1 MGNWREQLDQLSA
14 IATLVRESVATPV
27 SEEVHRDGRERL
39 VGTAALHRRALTP
52 RRRVTVALAAA
63 AVLVGGLGT
72 WRLWSRPLSYEVR
85 GGSGFDGPYVS
96 ASPLSP
102 AELLFSDGSNLQ
114 ADPGCRLRVDETYR
128 NGARVFVE
136 RGTATSHVSHEK
148 ASNWTFVAGPFE
160 VHVTGTRFALSWDPL
175 FEEIDLSLIE
185 GSVEVRSPLAQGPI
199 VVRAGQRFRAAVSSR
214 SLMVTEGEG
223 TPVPSAVPAPEGAGS
238 SIVAAPPAS
247 PPAAAAA
254 AAPAPPA
261 AVATTVNSKPPPRR
275 ESWQE
280 LLTRGDFESIVVGAN
295 ARGLEACITGCPAGD
310 LRSLADA
317 ARYTGRGA
325 LAEKCLLA
333 LRQRFPTGAY
343 AAAAAFMLG
352 RTHETRNQPTS
363 AQRWYETYLAES
375 PDGEFAAEA
384 LAGKMRAVTTTR
396 GPSSAKPLAL
406 EYLRRYPQGVHVKTA
421 RKIAGTE

>member
-14 IATLVRESVATPV
+14 IGNLVRQSSAAPV
-27 SEEVHRDGRERL
+27 SDETHREGRERL
-39 VGTAALHRRALTP
+39 VGTAVTQRYAARP
-52 RRRVTVALAAA
+52 RRPVTYAFAAA
-63 AVLVGGLGT
+63 AVLALGVGT
-72 WRLWSRPLSYEVR
+72 WTLWPRPLSYEVR

-136 RGTATSHVSHEK
+136 RGSATSRVTHRT

-160 VHVTGTRFALSWDPL
+160 VHVTGTSFALSWDPL
-175 FEEIDLSLIE
+175 VEEIDLRLLE

-199 VVRAGQRFRAAVSSR
+199 VVRAGQRFRAAVASR
-214 SLMVTEGEG
+214 SLMVTEGEAIPA
-223 TPVPSAVPAPEGAGS
+223 TPAVTTESVTTAAV
-238 SIVAAPPAS
+238 VAAPL
-247 PPAAAAA
+247 PPAG
-254 AAPAPPA
+254 AAPAIAAPPINKA
-261 AVATTVNSKPPPRR
+261 PARR
-275 ESWQE
+275 DSWQE
-280 LLTRGDFESIVVGAN
+280 LLTHGDFESIVVAAN
-295 ARGLEACITGCPAGD
+295 GRGLDACISGCSAGD

-317 ARYTGRGA
+317 ARYTGRGD
-325 LAEKCLLA
+325 LAERCLLA
-333 LRQRFPTGAY
+333 LRQRFPTGAH
-343 AAAAAFMLG
+343 APAAAFMLG
-352 RTHETRNQPTS
+352 RTHETRNRPTS

-396 GPSSAKPLAL
+396 GPASAKPLAL

-421 RKIAGTE
+421 RKIAGLD

>member
-14 IATLVRESVATPV
+14 IATLVRGSIATPV
-27 SEEVHRDGRERL
+27 SDEVHGEGRERL
-39 VGTAALHRRALTP
+39 VAAVVAQRYAARP
-52 RRRVTVALAAA
+52 RRRTTVALAAA
-63 AVLVGGLGT
+63 AVLVGGLGM
-72 WRLWSRPLSYEVR
+72 WRLWPRPLSYEVR

-136 RGTATSHVSHEK
+136 RGQATTRVSHEK

-160 VHVTGTRFALSWDPL
+160 VHVTGTRFALNWDPL
-175 FEEIDLSLIE
+175 VEEIDLRLLE

-214 SLMVTEGEG
+214 SLMVTEGEIVV
-223 TPVPSAVPAPEGAGS
+223 PVTT
-238 SIVAAPPAS
+238 AAPPAENAPS
-247 PPAAAAA
+247 HVVA
-254 AAPAPPA
+254 AAPVPPPPAPPV
-261 AVATTVNSKPPPRR
+261 VAPQSANKAPTRR
-275 ESWQE
+275 DSWQE
-280 LLTRGDFESIVVGAN
+280 LLTRGDFESIVIGAN
-295 ARGLEACITGCPAGD
+295 ARGLDACISGCPAGD

-317 ARYTGRGA
+317 ARYTGRGD

-333 LRQRFPTGAY
+333 LRQRFPTGAH

-352 RTHETRNQPTS
+352 RTHETRNRPTT

-384 LAGKMRAVTTTR
+384 MAGKMRAVTTTR
-396 GPSSAKPLAL
+396 GPASAKPLAL

-421 RKIAGTE
+421 RKIAGMD

>member
-14 IATLVRESVATPV
+14 IATLVRESTETPVSDEVHREGRDRIVATHATHRYAATPV
-27 SEEVHRDGRERL
+27 
-39 VGTAALHRRALTP
+39 RRT
-52 RRRVTVALAAA
+52 TFALAAA
-63 AVLVGGLGT
+63 AILVGGVAT
-72 WRLWSRPLSYEVR
+72 WRLWPHPLRYEVR
-85 GGSGFDGPYVS
+85 GGSGFEGPYVS
-96 ASPLSP
+96 ASPVSP

-128 NGARVFVE
+128 DGARVFVE
-136 RGTATSHVSHEK
+136 RGTTTSHVKHEK

-175 FEEIDLSLIE
+175 VEEIDLRLLE
-185 GSVEVRSPLAQGPI
+185 GSVEVRSPLAEGPI

-214 SLMVTEGEG
+214 SLLVTEGELAI
-223 TPVPSAVPAPEGAGS
+223 PVMS
-238 SIVAAPPAS
+238 AS
-247 PPAAAAA
+247 PPQESAPGP
-254 AAPAPPA
+254 APAPVIATPPSSPGAPPVALNTKGA
-261 AVATTVNSKPPPRR
+261 APRR

-280 LLTRGDFESIVVGAN
+280 LLTRGDFESIVVAAN
-295 ARGLEACITGCPAGD
+295 ARGFDACIAGCAAGD

-317 ARYTGRGA
+317 ARYTGRGE

-333 LRQRFPTGAY
+333 LRQRFPTGPY

-352 RTHETRNQPTS
+352 RTHETRNRPTT

-396 GPSSAKPLAL
+396 GPASAKPLAL

-421 RKIAGTE
+421 RKIAGLE

>member
-1 MGNWREQLDQLSA
+1 
-14 IATLVRESVATPV
+14 
-27 SEEVHRDGRERL
+27 
-39 VGTAALHRRALTP
+39 
-52 RRRVTVALAAA
+52 
-63 AVLVGGLGT
+63 
-72 WRLWSRPLSYEVR
+72 
-85 GGSGFDGPYVS
+85 
-96 ASPLSP
+96 
-102 AELLFSDGSNLQ
+102 
-114 ADPGCRLRVDETYR
+114 
-128 NGARVFVE
+128 
-136 RGTATSHVSHEK
+136 
-148 ASNWTFVAGPFE
+148 VAGPFE
-160 VHVTGTRFALSWDPL
+160 VLVTGTRFALSWDPL
-175 FEEIDLSLIE
+175 FEEIDLRLLE

-223 TPVPSAVPAPEGAGS
+223 TPVPSAVP
-238 SIVAAPPAS
+238 VAESAPPPVLAAVNT
-247 PPAAAAA
+247 PPPPAPAPAPAAATTTTK
-254 AAPAPPA
+254 
-261 AVATTVNSKPPPRR
+261 AVARR

-280 LLTRGDFESIVVGAN
+280 LLTRGDFESIVVAAN
-295 ARGLEACITGCPAGD
+295 ARGVDTCISSCAAGD

-317 ARYTGRGA
+317 ARYTGRGE

-352 RTHETRNQPTS
+352 RTHETRNQPTT
-363 AQRWYETYLAES
+363 AQRWYETYLTES

-396 GPSSAKPLAL
+396 GPASAKPLAL

>member
-1 MGNWREQLDQLSA
+1 MGNWREQLDQLST
-14 IATLVRESVATPV
+14 IATLVRESTTTPVSDEVHREGRDRIVATHTTHRYAATPV
-27 SEEVHRDGRERL
+27 
-39 VGTAALHRRALTP
+39 RRT
-52 RRRVTVALAAA
+52 TFALAAA
-63 AVLVGGLGT
+63 AILVGGLAT
-72 WRLWSRPLSYEVR
+72 WKLWPHPLRYEVR
-85 GGSGFDGPYVS
+85 GGSGFEGPYVS

-136 RGTATSHVSHEK
+136 RGTTTSHVTHEK

-175 FEEIDLSLIE
+175 VEEIDLRLLE

-214 SLMVTEGEG
+214 SLLVSEGEIAA
-223 TPVPSAVPAPEGAGS
+223 PSALPPPEAATAPV
-238 SIVAAPPAS
+238 VATPPAS
-247 PPAAAAA
+247 PG
-254 AAPAPPA
+254 APPA
-261 AVATTVNSKPPPRR
+261 AINTKAAPRR

-280 LLTRGDFESIVVGAN
+280 LLTRGDFESIVVAAN
-295 ARGLEACITGCPAGD
+295 ARGFESCLTGCPAGD

-317 ARYTGRGA
+317 ARYTGRGE
-325 LAEKCLLA
+325 LAVKCWLS
-333 LRQRFPTGAY
+333 LRQRFPSGAY

-352 RTHETRNQPTS
+352 RTHETRNQPTT

-384 LAGKMRAVTTTR
+384 LAGKMRAVTTTH
-396 GPSSAKPLAL
+396 GPASAKPLAL

-421 RKIAGTE
+421 RKIAGLE

>member
-1 MGNWREQLDQLSA
+1 
-14 IATLVRESVATPV
+14 T
-27 SEEVHRDGRERL
+27 HHH
-39 VGTAALHRRALTP
+39 AARP
-52 RRRVTVALAAA
+52 RRRATLALAAA

-72 WRLWSRPLSYEVR
+72 WRLWPRPLSYEVR

-102 AELLFSDGSNLQ
+102 AELIFSDGSNLQ

-136 RGTATSHVSHEK
+136 RGSTTTRVTHEK

-175 FEEIDLSLIE
+175 VEEIDLRLIE

-214 SLMVTEGEG
+214 SLMVTEGDG
-223 TPVPSAVPAPEGAGS
+223 VPVTTAVPALESASTP
-238 SIVAAPPAS
+238 VAAVTPP
-247 PPAAAAA
+247 PEP
-254 AAPAPPA
+254 APAPAP
-261 AVATTVNSKPPPRR
+261 AVAPPPNPKGPAHRD
-275 ESWQE
+275 SWQE
-280 LLTRGDFESIVVGAN
+280 LLTRGDFESIVVAAN
-295 ARGLEACITGCPAGD
+295 AKGLDSCVSNCAAGD

-317 ARYTGRGA
+317 ARYTGRGD

-333 LRQRFPTGAY
+333 LRQRFPTGAH

-352 RTHETRNQPTS
+352 RTHETRNRPTT

-396 GPSSAKPLAL
+396 GPASAKPLAL
-406 EYLRRYPQGVHVKTA
+406 EYLRRYPQGVHVRTA
-421 RKIAGTE
+421 RKIAGVE

>member
-14 IATLVRESVATPV
+14 IATLVRESTSDPV
-27 SEEVHRDGRERL
+27 SDEVHREGRDRL
-39 VGTAALHRRALTP
+39 VATAETHRYAVPP
-52 RRRVTVALAAA
+52 RRRASVMLAAA
-63 AVLVGGLGT
+63 AIFVIGIAT
-72 WRLWSRPLSYEVR
+72 WRLWPRPLSYEVR

-102 AELLFSDGSNLQ
+102 AELLFSDGSNLE
-114 ADPGCRLRVDETYR
+114 ADPGCRLRVDETYS

-136 RGTATSHVSHEK
+136 RGSATSRVTHDK

-175 FEEIDLSLIE
+175 LEEFDLRLLE

-199 VVRAGQRFRAAVSSR
+199 VVRAGQRFRATVASR
-214 SLMVTEGEG
+214 SLTVTEGEVVV
-223 TPVPSAVPAPEGAGS
+223 PVTSAAPPAPAPEAVVAVPAPATAPTPT
-238 SIVAAPPAS
+238 VA
-247 PPAAAAA
+247 
-254 AAPAPPA
+254 
-261 AVATTVNSKPPPRR
+261 TVNSKAPPRR

-280 LLTRGDFESIVVGAN
+280 LISRGDFESIVVAAN
-295 ARGLEACITGCPAGD
+295 ARGYDACISGCAAGD

-317 ARYTGRGA
+317 ARYTGRA
-325 LAEKCLLA
+325 DLAERCLVA
-333 LRQRFPTGAY
+333 LRQRFPGGAH

-352 RTHETRNQPTS
+352 RTQETRNRPTT

-396 GPSSAKPLAL
+396 GPLSAKPLAL

-421 RKIAGTE
+421 RKIAGLD

>member
-14 IATLVRESVATPV
+14 IATLVRESISEPV
-27 SEEVHRDGRERL
+27 SEDVHREGRERL
-39 VGTAALHRRALTP
+39 VGMAVNRRYAATRRHRMT
-52 RRRVTVALAAA
+52 VTLAAA
-63 AVLVGGLGT
+63 AMLVAGFST
-72 WRLWSRPLSYEVR
+72 WRLWPRPLSSEVR
-85 GGSGFDGPYVS
+85 GGSGFAGPYVS

-136 RGTATSHVSHEK
+136 RGTATSRVIHEK
-148 ASNWTFVAGPFE
+148 ASDWTFVAGPFE

-175 FEEIDLSLIE
+175 VEEIDLRLLE

-199 VVRAGQRFRAAVSSR
+199 VVRAGQRFRAAVASR
-214 SLMVTEGEG
+214 SLMVTEGD
-223 TPVPSAVPAPEGAGS
+223 VLQLVAPSAEAAAIPAAPAAPAAAG
-238 SIVAAPPAS
+238 VAPPA
-247 PPAAAAA
+247 PAP
-254 AAPAPPA
+254 AAPAST
-261 AVATTVNSKPPPRR
+261 AVSSKSAPRR

-280 LLTRGDFESIVVGAN
+280 LLTRGDFESIVIAAHG
-295 ARGLEACITGCPAGD
+295 RGLDACITSCAAGD

-317 ARYTGRGA
+317 ARYTGRGE

-333 LRQRFPTGAY
+333 LRRRFPTGQH

-352 RTHETRNQPTS
+352 RTQETRNQPTS
-363 AQRWYETYLAES
+363 AQRWYETYLAET

-396 GPSSAKPLAL
+396 GPASAKPLAL

-421 RKIAGTE
+421 RKIAGID

>member
-14 IATLVRESVATPV
+14 IATLVRDSIATPV
-27 SEEVHRDGRERL
+27 SEEVHLEGRERL
-39 VGTAALHRRALTP
+39 VATATTHRYAEPP
-52 RRRVTVALAAA
+52 RRRRTVVALAAA
-63 AVLVGGLGT
+63 AVVVTGVGT
-72 WRLWSRPLSYEVR
+72 WRLWPRPLSYEVR
-85 GGSGFDGPYVS
+85 GGSGFEGPYVS

-102 AELLFSDGSNLQ
+102 AELHFSDGSDLK

-136 RGTATSHVSHEK
+136 RGTTTSHVSHEK

-175 FEEIDLSLIE
+175 VEEIDLRLLE

-199 VVRAGQRFRAAVSSR
+199 VVRAGQRFRAAVASR

-223 TPVPSAVPAPEGAGS
+223 TPVPSATPAPETSAPPVVVAAP
-238 SIVAAPPAS
+238 VAAPPA
-247 PPAAAAA
+247 
-254 AAPAPPA
+254 
-261 AVATTVNSKPPPRR
+261 VAGPTTVNSKSPVRR

-280 LLTRGDFESIVVGAN
+280 LLTRGDFESIVAAAN
-295 ARGLEACITGCPAGD
+295 ARGLESCITGCAAGD

-317 ARYTGRGA
+317 ARYTGRGE
-325 LAEKCLLA
+325 LAEKCLLS
-333 LRQRFPTGAY
+333 LRQRFPSGVH
-343 AAAAAFMLG
+343 AAAAAFMLA
-352 RTHETRNQPTS
+352 RTHETRNQPTT

-396 GPSSAKPLAL
+396 GPASAKPLAL

-421 RKIAGTE
+421 RKIAGID

>member
-14 IATLVRESVATPV
+14 IGGLVRESIATPV
-27 SEEVHRDGRERL
+27 SEEVHREGRERL
-39 VGTAALHRRALTP
+39 VGTAVALRHEARRP
-52 RRRVTVALAAA
+52 RRVMFTMAAA
-63 AVLVGGLGT
+63 AMLVGGFAT
-72 WRLWSRPLSYEVR
+72 WRLWPRPLSYEVR

-102 AELLFSDGSNLQ
+102 AELLFSDGSNLK

-136 RGTATSHVSHEK
+136 RGSTTSRVTHEK

-175 FEEIDLSLIE
+175 VEEIDLRLLE

-214 SLMVTEGEG
+214 SLTVTEGETAPAT
-223 TPVPSAVPAPEGAGS
+223 TP
-238 SIVAAPPAS
+238 
-247 PPAAAAA
+247 A
-254 AAPAPPA
+254 AAPAENAGSPVGHAAPA
-261 AVATTVNSKPPPRR
+261 APPVPAVAAPVTTAAAGNNKAPARR
-275 ESWQE
+275 DSWQE
-280 LLTRGDFESIVVGAN
+280 LLTHGDFESIVVAAN
-295 ARGLEACITGCPAGD
+295 ARGYEACITGCSAGD

-317 ARYTGRGA
+317 ARYTGRGE

-333 LRQRFPTGAY
+333 LRQRFPTGAH

-352 RTHETRNQPTS
+352 RTHETRNQPTT

-396 GPSSAKPLAL
+396 GPAAAKPLAV

>member
-14 IATLVRESVATPV
+14 IATLVRGAIAAPV
-27 SEEVHRDGRERL
+27 PEEVHREGRERL
-39 VGTAALHRRALTP
+39 VGTAVTHRYAARSRGRTGL
-52 RRRVTVALAAA
+52 ALAAA
-63 AVLVGGLGT
+63 AVLVGGLAS
-72 WRLWSRPLSYEVR
+72 WRLWPRPLSYEVR
-85 GGSGFDGPYVS
+85 GGSGFEGPYVS

-136 RGTATSHVSHEK
+136 RGLTTSHVTHEK

-160 VHVTGTRFALSWDPL
+160 VRVTGTRFALSWDPL
-175 FEEIDLSLIE
+175 VEEIDLRLLE

-199 VVRAGQRFRAAVSSR
+199 VVRAGQRFRAAVGSR
-214 SLMVTEGEG
+214 SLMVTEGDTALLTTD
-223 TPVPSAVPAPEGAGS
+223 TPTTTAPTTVTPGPESKSSPDAAV
-238 SIVAAPPAS
+238 
-247 PPAAAAA
+247 
-254 AAPAPPA
+254 APAPSA
-261 AVATTVNSKPPPRR
+261 APLGPPTVNSKAPARR
-275 ESWQE
+275 ESWQD
-280 LLTRGDFESIVVGAN
+280 LLTRGDFESIVSGAN
-295 ARGLEACITGCPAGD
+295 SRGFDACVSGCSAGD

-317 ARYTGRGA
+317 ARYTGRGQ

-333 LRQRFPTGAY
+333 LRQRFPTGAH

-352 RTHETRNQPTS
+352 RTHETRNQPTT

-384 LAGKMRAVTTTR
+384 LAGKMRAVMTTR
-396 GPSSAKPLAL
+396 GPASAKPLAH

-421 RKIAGTE
+421 RKIAGAD

>member
-14 IATLVRESVATPV
+14 IATLVRESISEPV
-27 SEEVHRDGRERL
+27 SEDVNREGRERL
-39 VGTAALHRRALTP
+39 VGTAANQRYAATRPRHRT
-52 RRRVTVALAAA
+52 TMTLAAA
-63 AVLVGGLGT
+63 AVLVAGLAT
-72 WRLWSRPLSYEVR
+72 WRLWPRPLSYEVR
-85 GGSGFDGPYVS
+85 GGSGFEGPYVS

-136 RGTATSHVSHEK
+136 RGTASSRVTHDK

-175 FEEIDLSLIE
+175 VEEIDLRLLE

-199 VVRAGQRFRAAVSSR
+199 VVRAGQRFRAAVASR
-214 SLMVTEGEG
+214 SLTVTEGDVPQTITPPPAAEAPASPA
-223 TPVPSAVPAPEGAGS
+223 TPV
-238 SIVAAPPAS
+238 VAAPTNA
-247 PPAAAAA
+247 PAAPHGAG
-254 AAPAPPA
+254 PS
-261 AVATTVNSKPPPRR
+261 SKGAPRR

-280 LLTRGDFESIVVGAN
+280 LLTRGDFESIVIGAH
-295 ARGLEACITGCPAGD
+295 ARGLDACITGCSEGD

-317 ARYTGRGA
+317 ARYTGRGE

-333 LRQRFPTGAY
+333 LRRRFPTGAH
-343 AAAAAFMLG
+343 AGAAAFMLG
-352 RTHETRNQPTS
+352 RTHETRNQPTT
-363 AQRWYETYLAES
+363 AQRWYETYLAET

-384 LAGKMRAVTTTR
+384 LAGKMRSVTTTR
-396 GPSSAKPLAL
+396 GPASAKPLAL

-421 RKIAGTE
+421 RKIAGLD

>member
-1 MGNWREQLDQLSA
+1 
-14 IATLVRESVATPV
+14 
-27 SEEVHRDGRERL
+27 
-39 VGTAALHRRALTP
+39 
-52 RRRVTVALAAA
+52 
-63 AVLVGGLGT
+63 
-72 WRLWSRPLSYEVR
+72 VR

-136 RGTATSHVSHEK
+136 RGTTTSHVRHEQ

-175 FEEIDLSLIE
+175 VEEIDLRLLE

-214 SLMVTEGEG
+214 SLMVTEGD
-223 TPVPSAVPAPEGAGS
+223 VPAPITSTLPE
-238 SIVAAPPAS
+238 
-247 PPAAAAA
+247 
-254 AAPAPPA
+254 AAPAP
-261 AVATTVNSKPPPRR
+261 AVATPPSSPVAVQAAINTKAAPRR
-275 ESWQE
+275 ESWQD
-280 LLTRGDFESIVVGAN
+280 LLTRGDFESIVMAAN
-295 ARGLEACITGCPAGD
+295 ARGFDACIAGCQAGD

-317 ARYTGRGA
+317 ARYTGRGE

-333 LRQRFPTGAY
+333 LRQRFPTGAN

-352 RTHETRNQPTS
+352 RTHETRNQPTT

-384 LAGKMRAVTTTR
+384 LAGKMRAITTTR
-396 GPSSAKPLAL
+396 GPASAKPLAL

-421 RKIAGTE
+421 RKIAGLE

>member
-1 MGNWREQLDQLSA
+1 MSSNWRNQLDQLSA
-14 IATLVRESVATPV
+14 IANLMRGPSSEPV
-27 SEEVHRDGRERL
+27 SEEVHREGRERL
-39 VGTAALHRRALTP
+39 VATATTHRYAMTSRHRTALAW
-52 RRRVTVALAAA
+52 AAA
-63 AVLVGGLGT
+63 AVLVCGLGT
-72 WRLWSRPLSYEVR
+72 WRLWPRPLSYEVR

-102 AELLFSDGSNLQ
+102 AELLFSDGSDLK
-114 ADPGCRLRVDETYR
+114 AHPGCRLRVDETYR

-136 RGTATSHVSHEK
+136 RGSTTSHVMHEK

-175 FEEIDLSLIE
+175 FEEIDLRLLE

-199 VVRAGQRFRAAVSSR
+199 VVRAGQRFRATVASR
-214 SLMVTEGEG
+214 SLTVTEGDV
-223 TPVPSAVPAPEGAGS
+223 PIPLPSASAAAIAEPPAPS
-238 SIVAAPPAS
+238 
-247 PPAAAAA
+247 A
-254 AAPAPPA
+254 AAPQSAPSAPQA
-261 AVATTVNSKPPPRR
+261 TRAPTTVNTKPSPRR

-280 LLTRGDFESIVVGAN
+280 LLTHGDFESIVMAAN
-295 ARGLEACITGCPAGD
+295 VRGFDSCVAGCSAGD

-317 ARYTGRGA
+317 ARYTGRGE
-325 LAEKCLLA
+325 LAERCLLA
-333 LRQRFPTGAY
+333 LRQRFPSGSH

-352 RTHETRNQPTS
+352 RTHETRNQPTT

-396 GPSSAKPLAL
+396 GSAAAKSLAL

-421 RKIAGTE
+421 RKIAGLD

>member
-14 IATLVRESVATPV
+14 IATLVRESISEPV
-27 SEEVHRDGRERL
+27 SEDVHREGRERL
-39 VGTAALHRRALTP
+39 VGTAATQRHAASRSHRTAFT
-52 RRRVTVALAAA
+52 LAAA
-63 AVLVGGLGT
+63 AVLVVGLGT
-72 WRLWSRPLSYEVR
+72 WRLWPRPLSYEVR
-85 GGSGFDGPYVS
+85 GGSGFEGPYVS

-136 RGTATSHVSHEK
+136 RGTATSRVTHEK

-175 FEEIDLSLIE
+175 FEEIDLRLLE

-214 SLMVTEGEG
+214 SLMVTEGD
-223 TPVPSAVPAPEGAGS
+223 VPLT
-238 SIVAAPPAS
+238 IV
-247 PPAAAAA
+247 PPAAPEAA
-254 AAPAPPA
+254 AAPVNPVAVAASPAQAPA
-261 AVATTVNSKPPPRR
+261 APATTAASSKPAPRR

-280 LLTRGDFESIVVGAN
+280 LLTRGDFESIVIGAN
-295 ARGLEACITGCPAGD
+295 ARGLDACITGCPEAD

-333 LRQRFPTGAY
+333 LRRRFPTGAH
-343 AAAAAFMLG
+343 AGAAAFMLG
-352 RTHETRNQPTS
+352 RTHETRNQPTT
-363 AQRWYETYLAES
+363 AQRWYETYLAET

-396 GPSSAKPLAL
+396 GPASAKPLAL

-421 RKIAGTE
+421 RKIAGLD

>member
-14 IATLVRESVATPV
+14 IATLVRESIAAPV
-27 SEEVHRDGRERL
+27 SEDVHREGRERL
-39 VGTAALHRRALTP
+39 VGIAAAQRHRVSKRHRTTL
-52 RRRVTVALAAA
+52 ALAAA
-63 AVLVGGLGT
+63 AVLVGGLAT
-72 WRLWSRPLSYEVR
+72 WRLWPRPLSYEVH

-114 ADPGCRLRVDETYR
+114 AEPGCRLRVDETYR

-136 RGTATSHVSHEK
+136 RGSTTSHVSHEK

-175 FEEIDLSLIE
+175 FEEIDLRLIE

-214 SLMVTEGEG
+214 SLMVTEGE
-223 TPVPSAVPAPEGAGS
+223 TAVPVTNEAPASEVSARGPASAVT
-238 SIVAAPPAS
+238 AATPPPLPPP
-247 PPAAAAA
+247 PPAAAI
-254 AAPAPPA
+254 
-261 AVATTVNSKPPPRR
+261 ATAVNSKAPARR

-280 LLTRGDFESIVVGAN
+280 LLTRGDFESIVIGAN
-295 ARGLEACITGCPAGD
+295 SHGLDACISGCSAGD

-333 LRQRFPTGAY
+333 LRQRFPTGPY

-352 RTHETRNQPTS
+352 RTHETRNQPTT
-363 AQRWYETYLAES
+363 AQRWYETYLTES

-421 RKIAGTE
+421 RKIAGIE

>member
-1 MGNWREQLDQLSA
+1 MGNNWREQLDQLSA
-14 IATLVRESVATPV
+14 IATLVRESVAPPV
-27 SEEVHRDGRERL
+27 SDEVHREGRERI
-39 VGTAALHRRALTP
+39 VATHTTHRYAVMTP
-52 RRRVTVALAAA
+52 ARRMTFAFAAA
-63 AVLVGGLGT
+63 AVLVGGLAT
-72 WRLWSRPLSYEVR
+72 WRLWPHPLRYEVR

-136 RGTATSHVSHEK
+136 RGTTTSHVTHEK

-175 FEEIDLSLIE
+175 FEEIDLRLLE

-199 VVRAGQRFRAAVSSR
+199 VVRAGQRFRAAVASR
-214 SLMVTEGEG
+214 SLMVTEGD
-223 TPVPSAVPAPEGAGS
+223 TPVPVTST
-238 SIVAAPPAS
+238 APPPES
-247 PPAAAAA
+247 
-254 AAPAPPA
+254 APAPI
-261 AVATTVNSKPPPRR
+261 VATPHSSPGTPPATVNTKGAPRR

-280 LLTRGDFESIVVGAN
+280 LLTRGDFESIVVAAN
-295 ARGLEACITGCPAGD
+295 ARGFEACITGCQASD

-317 ARYTGRGA
+317 ARYTGRGE

-333 LRQRFPTGAY
+333 LRQRFPTGAN

-352 RTHETRNQPTS
+352 RTHETRNQPTT

-375 PDGEFAAEA
+375 PEGEFAAEA

-396 GPSSAKPLAL
+396 GPASAKPLAL

-421 RKIAGTE
+421 RKIAGLE

>member
-14 IATLVRESVATPV
+14 IGALVRESIAAPV
-27 SEEVHRDGRERL
+27 SDQVHGEGRERI
-39 VGTAALHRRALTP
+39 VATAVARRYANRSRQRTTL
-52 RRRVTVALAAA
+52 AFAAA
-63 AVLVGGLGT
+63 AVLVGGLAT
-72 WRLWSRPLSYEVR
+72 WRLWPRPLSYEVR

-136 RGTATSHVSHEK
+136 RGQATSKVTHDK

-160 VHVTGTRFALSWDPL
+160 VHVTGTRFALNWDPL
-175 FEEIDLSLIE
+175 FEEIDLRLLE

-199 VVRAGQRFRAAVSSR
+199 VVRAGQRFRAAVTSR
-214 SLMVTEGEG
+214 SLMVTEGETVVPVTT
-223 TPVPSAVPAPEGAGS
+223 TPAAESVPSHPVAVAPT
-238 SIVAAPPAS
+238 
-247 PPAAAAA
+247 
-254 AAPAPPA
+254 AAPAPVVASPPTNKTPA
-261 AVATTVNSKPPPRR
+261 RR
-275 ESWQE
+275 DSWQE
-280 LLTRGDFESIVVGAN
+280 LLSRGDFESIVTAAN
-295 ARGLEACITGCPAGD
+295 SRGLDACISGCSAGD

-317 ARYTGRGA
+317 ARYTGRGD

-333 LRQRFPTGAY
+333 LRQRFPTGAH

-352 RTHETRNQPTS
+352 RTHETRNQPTP

-396 GPSSAKPLAL
+396 GPAAAKPLAL

-421 RKIAGTE
+421 RKIAGLD

>member
-14 IATLVRESVATPV
+14 IGALVRGSSDAPV
-27 SEEVHRDGRERL
+27 SEDVHRDGRERL
-39 VGTAALHRRALTP
+39 VGTAVAQRYASQP
-52 RRRVTVALAAA
+52 RRRATVALAAA
-63 AVLVGGLGT
+63 AILVAGFGT
-72 WRLWSRPLSYEVR
+72 WRLWPRPLSYEVR

-96 ASPLSP
+96 ASPMSP

-136 RGTATSHVSHEK
+136 RGQATTRVTHEK

-175 FEEIDLSLIE
+175 VEEIDLRLLE

-199 VVRAGQRFRAAVSSR
+199 VVRAGQRFRAAVASR
-214 SLMVTEGEG
+214 SLMVTEGETQPA
-223 TPVPSAVPAPEGAGS
+223 TP
-238 SIVAAPPAS
+238 AAPVIENAPIPVVAVA
-247 PPAAAAA
+247 PPP
-254 AAPAPPA
+254 APAPPA
-261 AVATTVNSKPPPRR
+261 ATTATTANSKVAPARR
-275 ESWQE
+275 ESWHE
-280 LLTRGDFESIVVGAN
+280 LLTRGDFESIVIGAN
-295 ARGLEACITGCPAGD
+295 ARGLDACIGTCSAGD

-317 ARYTGRGA
+317 ARYTGRGE
-325 LAEKCLLA
+325 LAEKCLIA
-333 LRQRFPTGAY
+333 LRQRFPTGAH

-352 RTHETRNQPTS
+352 RTHETRNRPTS
-363 AQRWYETYLAES
+363 AQRWYETYLTES

-396 GPSSAKPLAL
+396 GPAAAKPLAL

-421 RKIAGTE
+421 RKIAGTD